1 MGSRRD
7 FLRTTGTA
15 SIILLASNIFSFY
28 QSKNEKPNILWITSE
43 DNSPFLGCYGDD
55 LATTPNLDKLAS
67 QGVLFENAYATA
79 PVCAP
84 ARNSI
89 ITGMYPTSLGTQHM
103 RSEYVIPREI
113 KFYPQYLRD
122 VGYYCTNNAKKDY
135 NTSEPE
141 NVWDESS
148 QTATYKNRAK
158 GQPFFAIFNIFT
170 SHESSLHKTELS
182 LRHDPKKVKL
192 PAYHPDTPEIR
203 RDWAQYYDKVEDM
216 DRQVGEI
223 LDGLEKDGLI
233 ENTIVFYYSDHGGAL
248 CRSKRFCY
256 DSGLRVPF
264 IIRFPKKYQHLSI
277 SNPGTS
283 ADQIVSFVDLAPTL
297 FSLAGINI
305 PEHIQ
310 GKPFLGKQRVKPNKY
325 AYSFRGRMD
334 ERYDFCRTVRDKQF
348 RYIRNYMPHRIYGQ
362 HVEYLWRA
370 PATRSWEQAYL
381 NGKCNDA
388 QSIFWNSKLV
398 EELYELENDPSEVNN
413 LIDNPDYQEKCE
425 ELRRACYDWQKEI
438 FDTGFI
444 PESQM
449 VEIVKTKSLYDFARS
464 KEYQLDKIMEVAN
477 IATIGNIET
486 LPYLQENLKNDDS
499 IIRYWAT
506 VGFVILR
513 KKAKPAIDDL
523 TKCLNDQSISVSIT
537 VAEALCNLD
546 RNELALPVLINALE
560 SENDKA
566 VLYAAN
572 VFDCIGDMA
581 KPALND
587 LKKILNHVNMDIQK
601 AARHVVL
608 KEFKN

>member
-1 MGSRRD
+1 M
-7 FLRTTGTA
+7 
-15 SIILLASNIFSFY
+15 
-28 QSKNEKPNILWITSE
+28 
-43 DNSPFLGCYGDD
+43 
-55 LATTPNLDKLAS
+55 
-67 QGVLFENAYATA
+67 
-79 PVCAP
+79 
-84 ARNSI
+84 
-89 ITGMYPTSLGTQHM
+89 
-103 RSEYVIPREI
+103 
-113 KFYPQYLRD
+113 
-122 VGYYCTNNAKKDY
+122 
-135 NTSEPE
+135 
-141 NVWDESS
+141 
-148 QTATYKNRAK
+148 
-158 GQPFFAIFNIFT
+158 
-170 SHESSLHKTELS
+170 
-182 LRHDPKKVKL
+182 
-192 PAYHPDTPEIR
+192 
-203 RDWAQYYDKVEDM
+203 DWK
-216 DRQVGEI
+216 
-223 LDGLEKDGLI
+223 
-233 ENTIVFYYSDHGGAL
+233 S
-248 CRSKRFCY
+248 Y

-388 QSIFWNSKLV
+388 QSVFWNSKLV
-398 EELYELENDPSEVNN
+398 EELYDLENDPSEVNN

-425 ELRRACYDWQKEI
+425 ELRRACYGWQKEI

-523 TKCLNDQSISVSIT
+523 TKCLNDQSISVRIT

-560 SENDKA
+560 SENDKT